1 MDGIRR
7 NHVVGDAQVNLH
19 PCPYCGSAGVAV
31 EETDIG
37 GYVVACP
44 CCGMCGPEG
53 AFASDAV
60 RGWQGLCA
68 KMCRGCRRHLL
79 MVVKDLRRKLD
90 ESLHEHTRGDA

>member
-1 MDGIRR
+1 M
-7 NHVVGDAQVNLH
+7 NLH
-19 PCPYCGSAGVAV
+19 PCPYCDGTDVAV

-90 ESLHEHTRGDA
+90 ESLHEHTSGDA